1 MGGDVLVLLPAGRLL
16 LLLDMELSESDRVGI
31 GGGGGR
37 EVRIC
42 SSD

>member
-16 LLLDMELSESDRVGI
+16 LLDMELSESDREGI